1 MLEHA
6 KLWHLRLGHT
16 PFSKLKALFPDIDV
30 NSVKESLICNIFPT
44 SRETRLPFHDNYIK
58 STHIFYLLFL
68 DVWGPYPHKT
78 HNGCN
83 FFLTI
88 VDDFSRLTWVYLLK
102 HKLDCVDI
110 VKHLFTFIQN
120 QYHTCV
126 KVVRTDNAKEPCEG
140 NLLALFQQLGIEHK
154 RSCRDTPQQNGV
166 VELKHKIF

>member
-102 HKLDCVDI
+102 NKSNCVDM
-110 VKHLFTFIQN
+110 VKHLFAFIQN
-120 QYHTCV
+120 QYYMCV
-126 KVVRTDNAKEPCEG
+126 KVVRTDNA
-140 NLLALFQQLGIEHK
+140 
-154 RSCRDTPQQNGV
+154 
-166 VELKHKIF
+166 